1 MSRPLDVMDDAQ
13 RLAPTEPGDCQ
24 SCVEAQLTRRGFV
37 SAATASLI
45 AAALTACGGG
55 GDGGIGPGPGGG
67 GGGGG
72 GGNTAGVTV
81 SGNSITVSLTQ
92 QPGLLVA
99 NGFLVIPDQGAR
111 VAIVNLG
118 NNNFRALTSI
128 CTHQGCDVARFS
140 GGRIVCDCHGS
151 QFDTDGNVVVAAA
164 GSGLTPQTQQ
174 PLKVFGLTFNQA
186 ANTLT
191 VTKS

>member
-1 MSRPLDVMDDAQ
+1 MSRPLDVMDDAH
-13 RLAPTEPGDCQ
+13 RPGPAEHGDCQ

-55 GDGGIGPGPGGG
+55 GDGGTGPGGGG

-72 GGNTAGVTV
+72 GGNTAGVTI
-81 SGNSITVSLTQ
+81 SGNTVSINLGQ
-92 QPGLLVA
+92 QPGLLAA

-111 VAIVNLG
+111 VAVVNLG
-118 NNNFRALTSI
+118 NNNFRALTSV
-128 CTHQGCDVARFS
+128 CTHQQCDVSRFS

-174 PLKVFGLTFNQA
+174 PLKVFAVTFNQA
-186 ANTLT
+186 TNTLV